1 MEQAFPQGDQD
12 GWIDYDHLAAAYA
25 QHRRIHPKVLRK
37 LVEAAGASGSDPVL
51 EIGCGSGNYIAAV
64 QSATGCRCFG
74 VDPSARM
81 LDAARGQNPEVSF
94 QVGRGEQLP
103 FADSAFGLAFSVDVI
118 HHVAAR
124 ADFYAE
130 AWRVLRAG
138 GTVGTVTESEDMI
151 RRRLHSHYFPD
162 TIAIELR
169 RYPSI
174 AELTALMRQ
183 TRTPPP
189 VSTPYY
195 TPDKASRSRR
205 AGSAFFCILQV
216 VMQKTG
222 IFSHVL
228 ASDRTHLQMS
238 AERCKLLSEMGFGT
252 FWRSRSTRLLT
263 GLFQVRVL
271 VGELNEP

>member
-1 MEQAFPQGDQD
+1 MEQAFPQGDQ
-12 GWIDYDHLAAAYA
+12 GGRIDYDHLAAAYA
-25 QHRRIHPKVLRK
+25 QHRRVHPKVLRK

-81 LDAARGQNPEVSF
+81 LHAARGQNPEVSF

-151 RRRLHSHYFPD
+151 RQRLHSHYFPD

-183 TRTPPP
+183 
-189 VSTPYY
+189 
-195 TPDKASRSRR
+195 A
-205 AGSAFFCILQV
+205 
-216 VMQKTG
+216 
-222 IFSHVL
+222 
-228 ASDRTHLQMS
+228 
-238 AERCKLLSEMGFGT
+238 GFGDVREEAVEVAVEVSDLQPYRDRA
-252 FWRSRSTRLLT
+252 FSSLHHLSDEAFRRGIEQMQRDLPHGPLRAVSRAALLWGT
-263 GLFQVRVL
+263 K
-271 VGELNEP
+271 

>member
-1 MEQAFPQGDQD
+1 M
-12 GWIDYDHLAAAYA
+12 
-25 QHRRIHPKVLRK
+25 
-37 LVEAAGASGSDPVL
+37 
-51 EIGCGSGNYIAAV
+51 
-64 QSATGCRCFG
+64 
-74 VDPSARM
+74 
-81 LDAARGQNPEVSF
+81 SF

-103 FADSAFGLAFSVDVI
+103 LRGLRLWPGLLGGRDPPRRRPRPISTPRRGGYYGPAG
-118 HHVAAR
+118 
-124 ADFYAE
+124 
-130 AWRVLRAG
+130 RVGNGHGIG
-138 GTVGTVTESEDMI
+138 GHDPPA
-151 RRRLHSHYFPD
+151 RLHSHYFPD

-228 ASDRTHLQMS
+228 ASDRTHSQMS

-271 VGELNEP
+271 VGELSESVASEADTRVNAGRREVLLPASRVFPFPSKGFRRLASPPQTLRFG